1 VRHGARILQPF
12 PEIAAIRE
20 MVEHHHEFFDGSGYP
35 DGLAGEAIS
44 LGARIIALA
53 DAYDTIT
60 SERSY
65 QRARSAEEAF
75 TVLERCSGAQFDP
88 RLVELFVEALRRRSH
103 PLIDVTPAAVPVATT
118 AS

>member
-1 VRHGARILQPF
+1 
-12 PEIAAIRE
+12 

-35 DGLAGEAIS
+35 DGLSGEAIS
-44 LGARIIALA
+44 LGARILALC

-65 QRARSAEEAF
+65 QRGRGPEEAF

-88 RLVELFVEALRRRSH
+88 QLVEAFIAALRKQSL
-103 PLIDVTPAAVPVATT
+103 PLIEAVPVPVTT
-118 AS
+118 DAS

>member
-1 VRHGARILQPF
+1 
-12 PEIAAIRE
+12 

-35 DGLAGEAIS
+35 DGRRVKLFRW
-44 LGARIIALA
+44 ARESSRFA

-65 QRARSAEEAF
+65 QRARGAEEAL

-88 RLVELFVEALRRRSH
+88 RLVEAFS
-103 PLIDVTPAAVPVATT
+103 
-118 AS
+118 